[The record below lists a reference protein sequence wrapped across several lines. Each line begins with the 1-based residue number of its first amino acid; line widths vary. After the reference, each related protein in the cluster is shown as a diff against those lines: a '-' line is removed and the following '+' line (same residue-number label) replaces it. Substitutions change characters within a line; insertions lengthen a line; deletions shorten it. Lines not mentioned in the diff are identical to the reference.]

1 MRNTMNANE
10 PQINREDVVA
20 ELDAQIRHA
29 AAVLKGRRG
38 HVRRSLVAWK
48 SALADAR
55 KFVVEG
61 TITEAQVRA
70 LVHRGCRLAG
80 AVRAERVGHDGETE
94 VWITTGEAVS
104 SNVAIVQRLGRLLRT
119 QVNGGDASP

>member
-1 MRNTMNANE
+1 MNASE
-10 PQINREDVVA
+10 PPIDREDVVA

-29 AAVLKGRRG
+29 TAVLKGRRG
-38 HVRRSLVAWK
+38 HVRRSLIGWK
-48 SALADAR
+48 SALEGA
-55 KFVVEG
+55 KESVMEG
-61 TITEAQVRA
+61 TITAAQVRA

-80 AVRAERVGHDGETE
+80 AVPAERVGHDGETE
-94 VWITTGEAVS
+94 IWITTGEAVS

>member
-1 MRNTMNANE
+1 MNASE

-29 AAVLKGRRG
+29 TAILKGQRG
-38 HVRRSLVAWK
+38 HVRRSLTGWK
-48 SALADAR
+48 SALEDTR
-55 KFVVEG
+55 KSVAEG

-70 LVHRGCRLAG
+70 LVHLGCRLAG
-80 AVRAERVGHDGETE
+80 AVPAERVRHDGDTE
-94 VWITTGEAVS
+94 VWITTGEAMS

>member
-1 MRNTMNANE
+1 MNASE

-20 ELDAQIRHA
+20 ELDAQIRHVA
-29 AAVLKGRRG
+29 AILKGRRG
-38 HVRRSLVAWK
+38 NIRRSLTGWK
-48 SALADAR
+48 SALEDAR
-55 KFVVEG
+55 ESVMDG

-80 AVRAERVGHDGETE
+80 AVPAERVGHDGETE
-94 VWITTGEAVS
+94 IWITTGEAVS

-119 QVNGGDASP
+119 QVNGGDTSP

>member
-1 MRNTMNANE
+1 MKAHE

-20 ELDAQIRHA
+20 ELDAQIRH
-29 AAVLKGRRG
+29 VTTILKGRRG
-38 HVRRSLVAWK
+38 NIRRSLTGWK
-48 SALADAR
+48 SALEDAR
-55 KFVVEG
+55 DSVMDG

-80 AVRAERVGHDGETE
+80 AVPAERVGHYGETE
-94 VWITTGEAVS
+94 IWITTGEAMS

-119 QVNGGDASP
+119 QVNGEDASP